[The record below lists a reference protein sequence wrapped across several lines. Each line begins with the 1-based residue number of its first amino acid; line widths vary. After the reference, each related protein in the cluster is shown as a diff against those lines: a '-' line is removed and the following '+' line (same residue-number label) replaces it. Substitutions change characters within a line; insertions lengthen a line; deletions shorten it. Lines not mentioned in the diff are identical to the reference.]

1 MAGPLRKSARLR
13 ALLQTDDCVV
23 APGCFNAM
31 GARIIEQTGFPLGYI
46 SGYGVSVNHVGR
58 PDVGLATMTEVVD
71 VASKAASVVQIPLI
85 CDADTG
91 YGNAINVMRTVEEFV
106 RSGVAGI
113 HLEDQVAPKRCGHV
127 AGKQVIARDEAAGKM
142 RAAARVRDE
151 MDPDF
156 VLIARCDARGVA
168 GGTLDDAIDRLK
180 AYRDAGADVAF
191 AEGLVSE
198 EEIAKVCE
206 RVGGPVLYNR
216 TGVSPN
222 LPASRLR
229 ELGVRLCINPGGGM
243 RAAARAMWDYYSA
256 FAQEDAALEERLAP
270 DYEGHPVGDFHRFVG
285 FPAIRE
291 LEAEFL
297 PEEDSAKYEG
307 ALGFKP

>member
-1 MAGPLRKSARLR
+1 MAGALRKSTRLR
-13 ALLQTDDCVV
+13 ALLGSGECVV

-31 GARIIEQTGFPLGYI
+31 GARIIEQTGFSVGYI
-46 SGYGVSVNHVGR
+46 SGYGISVNHLGR
-58 PDVGLATMTEVVD
+58 PDVGLTTMSEVVD
-71 VASKAASVVQIPLI
+71 VAAKAASAASIPLI

-91 YGNAINVMRTVEEFV
+91 YGNAINTMRTVEEFV
-106 RSGVAGI
+106 RSGIAGI

-127 AGKQVIARDEAAGKM
+127 AGKQVISRAEAAGKI

-168 GGTLDDAIDRLK
+168 GGTLADAIDRLC

-191 AEGLVSE
+191 PEGLVSE
-198 EEIAKVCE
+198 EEIAEVCE
-206 RVGGPVLYNR
+206 KVGGPVLYNR

-222 LPASRLR
+222 LSATRLG
-229 ELGVRLCINPGGGM
+229 ELGVRLVINPGGGM

-256 FAQEDAALEERLAP
+256 FAIEDNELEERLAAT
-270 DYEGHPVGDFHRFVG
+270 YKGHPVGDFHRFVG

-291 LEAEFL
+291 LEEEFL
-297 PEEDSAKYEG
+297 PEESASKYEG
-307 ALGFKP
+307 ALGFQP